1 MNGSSQY
8 LACPLNYLVIEALTL
23 PLHWWKSSVQHL
35 AFKNAGL
42 QPIMHNVMDK
52 WRDFIKLYL
61 E

>member
-1 MNGSSQY
+1 MVH
-8 LACPLNYLVIEALTL
+8 LNIWHAYDKLLSDRGVNFTSALVEELC
-23 PLHWWKSSVQHL
+23 S
-35 AFKNAGL
+35 AFGIQNAGL